1 MALTVLMLPT
11 FLVIAPQKLS
21 MLLNLGSLCILGSFS
36 VLKGGVYQYLVV
48 ELLLQNPQ
56 RRVYAL
62 AYYVSILGSIY
73 ASMILK
79 SYLLTL
85 MTMIIEIV
93 VLLYFVCSSF
103 PGGHTGLNY
112 MGSMIWSAIKACLR
126 LK

>member
-1 MALTVLMLPT
+1 
-11 FLVIAPQKLS
+11 

-36 VLKGGVYQYLVV
+36 VLKGGVYQYFVV

-62 AYYVSILGSIY
+62 AYYISILGSIY

-112 MGSMIWSAIKACLR
+112 MGSMIWSAIKTCLR